1 MSPHSGEG
9 PPPPLAP
16 EPAQSDDAT
25 NILLVLGGA
34 QELQSGLLDGEEAA
48 GVSVKVLVLSQNK
61 ILQQILDDKVEDRV
75 QQRFEEQNLERPAL
89 FLWKSGV
96 GGGALLRCEHVAR
109 AVSIGN
115 MELFLELLFWHT
127 LALVLATVYGG
138 FRKNF
143 LRFSA

>member
-1 MSPHSGEG
+1 MDVSAHFFSLRCLTVVVGVEGSGGGLGCLPEQDPAADPRRQG
-9 PPPPLAP
+9 GGQGSTAFRGAEPRAP
-16 EPAQSDDAT
+16 R
-25 NILLVLGGA
+25 V
-34 QELQSGLLDGEEAA
+34 
-48 GVSVKVLVLSQNK
+48 VLV
-61 ILQQILDDKVEDRV
+61 DV
-75 QQRFEEQNLERPAL
+75 
-89 FLWKSGV
+89 GV

>member
-1 MSPHSGEG
+1 M
-9 PPPPLAP
+9 
-16 EPAQSDDAT
+16 
-25 NILLVLGGA
+25 
-34 QELQSGLLDGEEAA
+34 
-48 GVSVKVLVLSQNK
+48 
-61 ILQQILDDKVEDRV
+61 
-75 QQRFEEQNLERPAL
+75 
-89 FLWKSGV
+89 

-109 AVSIGN
+109 AVSIGD